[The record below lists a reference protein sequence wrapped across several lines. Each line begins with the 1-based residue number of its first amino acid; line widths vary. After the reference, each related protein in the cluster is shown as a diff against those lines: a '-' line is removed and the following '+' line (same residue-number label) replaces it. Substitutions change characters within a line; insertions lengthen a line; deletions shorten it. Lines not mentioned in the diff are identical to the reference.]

1 MRPLAALRILAA
13 LGVAALASGAAAVTE
28 REVFVVT
35 GIFKYERGDT
45 ISYKCPQGVCRD
57 TLIRDRYLQEHGAE
71 LFGKDITVR
80 VRRIDA
86 CRDPRST
93 QLACQTR
100 LKETALLIVEWVR
113 PRDGARQP
121 GG

>member
-1 MRPLAALRILAA
+1 VKVLAVLAALMLAA
-13 LGVAALASGAAAVTE
+13 TVAPPRGRIVE

-45 ISYKCPQGVCRD
+45 ITYTCPGGVCRD
-57 TLIRDRYLQEHGAE
+57 TLVRDRFLQVHGAE
-71 LFGKDITVR
+71 LFGKTISLR

-93 QLACQTR
+93 RYACQTR
-100 LKETALLIVEWVR
+100 LKDTALLIVEWVQ
-113 PRDGARQP
+113 PRDRGVNP